1 MTVDAP
7 HTDHDLVLVVDFGA
21 QYAQLI
27 ARRVREARVYS
38 EIVPHTMPV
47 ADMLAR
53 NPKAI
58 VLSGGPSSVYAEGA
72 PGIDT
77 SLFTAGTPVFGMC
90 YGFQLMAQGL
100 GGTVAHTGAREYGRT
115 PVSVDA
121 PGTLLA
127 DIPVAH
133 NVWMSHGDS
142 VSAAPEGFS
151 VLASTAGTPVAAFE
165 DVDRGLAG
173 VQWHPEVL
181 HTEHGQQVLEHFLH
195 DIAGCR
201 QTWTMLNIV
210 EEQVAT
216 IREQIGEGRA
226 ICALSGG
233 VDSAVAAA
241 IVQRAIGDR
250 LTCVYVDHGM
260 MRLGETEQVR
270 ADFEAVFS
278 DLDVVDAAD
287 QFLGALEG
295 VHDPEE
301 KRKIIG
307 REFIRTF
314 EAAEVRVFGG
324 ASVDTA
330 YLVQGTL
337 YPDVVESGGGA
348 GTSNIK
354 SHHNVG
360 GLPDDLN
367 FELVEPLR
375 TLFKDEVRLV
385 GEQLGLPQHD
395 GLAPA
400 LPRPRPRHP
409 DHRRGH
415 PRAPR
420 PAPPGRRHRPR
431 GAHPR
436 RPRPRHLADA
446 RRPPRRRPLGRRP
459 GRRPHLRPPRRHP
472 PGHLRGRDD
481 RRLGAAALRRA
492 RADLHPDHQ
501 RGGRDQPGDA
511 GRHQQAARHH
521 RVGVAAIAV

>member
-1 MTVDAP
+1 M
-7 HTDHDLVLVVDFGA
+7 
-21 QYAQLI
+21 
-27 ARRVREARVYS
+27 
-38 EIVPHTMPV
+38 
-47 ADMLAR
+47 
-53 NPKAI
+53 
-58 VLSGGPSSVYAEGA
+58 
-72 PGIDT
+72 
-77 SLFTAGTPVFGMC
+77 
-90 YGFQLMAQGL
+90 
-100 GGTVAHTGAREYGRT
+100 AHTGVREYGRT
-115 PVSVDA
+115 PVTVGE

-127 DIPVAH
+127 DVPVQH

-142 VSAAPEGFS
+142 VAAAPEGFP
-151 VLASTAGTPVAAFE
+151 VLASTSGTPVAAFE
-165 DVDRGLAG
+165 DVGRGLAG

-181 HTEHGQQVLEHFLH
+181 HTEHGQKVLEHFLH

-210 EEQVAT
+210 EEQVEA
-216 IREQIGEGRA
+216 IRAQIGEGRA

-270 ADFEAVFS
+270 TDFEAVF
-278 DLDVVDAAD
+278 DTLDVVDASD

-295 VHDPEE
+295 VTTP
-301 KRKIIG
+301 RRSARSSAASSSG
-307 REFIRTF
+307 SSRRPRCGSSRTSPSS
-314 EAAEVRVFGG
+314 G
-324 ASVDTA
+324 DTA

-360 GLPDDLN
+360 GLPDDLQ

-385 GEQLGLPQHD
+385 GEQLGLPSDD

-400 LPRPRPRHP
+400 VPRPGPRHP

-420 PAPPGRRHRPR
+420 RPPPGRRHRPR

-446 RRPPRRRPLGRRP
+446 RSCCSPTSARSASRATAAPTATRSSSARSPPRTP
-459 GRRPHLRPPRRHP
+459 
-472 PGHLRGRDD
+472 
-481 RRLGAAALRRA
+481 
-492 RADLHPDHQ
+492 
-501 RGGRDQPGDA
+501 
-511 GRHQQAARHH
+511 
-521 RVGVAAIAV
+521 